1 MALHGHWSRLAIL
14 AAMSR
19 GELSAA
25 GRAASLR
32 HPLSKV
38 PEVTVYFWITKV
50 LTTGMGETTSDYLV
64 RRFDP
69 PLVVALAGCALVV
82 VLVAQLR
89 ARRYIPWLYWL
100 AVVMVSVFGTMIAD
114 VLHVQ
119 FQVPYLVSTVAFML
133 ALAAIFVLWYCT
145 ERSLSIHDIRTRRR
159 EVFYWATVITT
170 FALGTATGDMTAM
183 TLQIGFLASGILF
196 AVLIALPGLALR
208 LQWLGATAAF
218 WTAYVLTRP
227 LGASFSDWAA
237 LPPSRGG
244 LGTGTGPVSLAL
256 AVVIVLLVAGLS
268 LTARSRS
275 AVESAASST
284 PSGLAAGGSNA
295 MSGTEA

>member
-1 MALHGHWSRLAIL
+1 MSILRGFLAGVAESVVVTTFKL
-14 AAMSR
+14 S
-19 GELSAA
+19 GERMLD
-25 GRAASLR
+25 
-32 HPLSKV
+32 KV
-38 PEVTVYFWITKV
+38 PQITVGFWVTKV

-64 RRFDP
+64 HRFDP
-69 PLVVALAGCALVV
+69 PLVVALAGCALIL
-82 VLVAQLR
+82 VLIAQFR
-89 ARRYIPWLYWL
+89 VRRYIPWIYWL

-119 FQVPYLVSTVAFML
+119 FQVPYLVSTIGFAF
-133 ALAAIFVLWYCT
+133 ALAAVFVLWFVT
-145 ERSLSIHDIRTRRR
+145 ERSLSIHSIRSRRR
-159 EVFYWATVITT
+159 EAFYWATVIVT

-218 WTAYVLTRP
+218 WSAYVLTRP

-244 LGTGTGPVSLAL
+244 LGIGTGPVSLAL
-256 AVVIVLLVAGLS
+256 GAVIVLLVAGL
-268 LTARSRS
+268 T
-275 AVESAASST
+275 
-284 PSGLAAGGSNA
+284 LAARPRLAAAATGTAVTGTA
-295 MSGTEA
+295 VTGTEA